1 MSRRPQQPSMGHR
14 LLAMRPEGG
23 RGVKRVEGGRFF
35 QVEHLPADHSC
46 GFHGLGIS
54 RGDAARAL
62 QRHRGDPEVEEFV
75 AADLAAYLQSG
86 ERSVFPPEIRDDSSL
101 WGALGAYYSA
111 QETLDAR
118 QREARE
124 LLAEDPATTDTPQD
138 LRKSLLKVAKVRGE
152 KGSKDVVDALRRL
165 FTELKRQ
172 AAEMPSG
179 ALKLSFITR
188 LGRCQAQ
195 SKLLRAA
202 LADSAAAEQTLRQ
215 RCRAQ
220 FEHYVAWVGSDSLF
234 WLSFIRGVGGEGA
247 GGLLDALAKVMG
259 LTVRIWA
266 ECSHSRDNHD
276 EEPDLSLV
284 HKASFGPREVDLWYQ
299 GDRGHFDRL
308 VPLERSSGFSSY

>member
-1 MSRRPQQPSMGHR
+1 MGYPSSATR
-14 LLAMRPEGG
+14 LEGG
-23 RGVKRVEGGRFF
+23 RGVKRAEGGHFF

-62 QRHRGDPEVEEFV
+62 QQHRGDPEVEEFV

-86 ERSVFPPEIRDDSSL
+86 ERSDFPPPIRDDSSL

-111 QETLDAR
+111 QEMLDAR

-124 LLAEDPATTDTPQD
+124 LLAEEPVAAGAPQEM
-138 LRKSLLKVAKVRGE
+138 RKVLLKAAKVRGE
-152 KGSKDVVDALRRL
+152 KGSKDVVAALRRL

-179 ALKLSFITR
+179 AIKLSFITR

-195 SKLLRAA
+195 SKSLQAA

-266 ECSHSRDNHD
+266 ERSHGRDNRD

-308 VPLERSSGFSSY
+308 VPLERRSGCSSY